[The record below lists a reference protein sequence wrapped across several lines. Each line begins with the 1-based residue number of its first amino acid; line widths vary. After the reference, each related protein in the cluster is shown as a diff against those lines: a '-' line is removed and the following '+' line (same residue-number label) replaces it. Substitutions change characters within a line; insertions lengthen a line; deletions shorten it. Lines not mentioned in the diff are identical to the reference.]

1 MTVKIMFKNTKE
13 ITHGEWQGNCFI
25 HIDSLIQV
33 PQNREVITKYAISFH
48 YLPLSTRKL
57 AQKYN

>member
-1 MTVKIMFKNTKE
+1 MFKNTKE
-13 ITHGEWQGNCFI
+13 ITDGEWQGNCFI

-33 PQNREVITKYAISFH
+33 LQNREVITKYAISFH
-48 YLPLSTRKL
+48 DLPLSTRKL